1 MKCGSN
7 MGEKDYLFDFDKLYI
22 SMKAPDSGDLIPVG
36 TSGVVI
42 IGEESYSPQNIPTS
56 ETFTMSFRLDE
67 GSKREMEKKER
78 SREKALKR
86 SRRNSMGIKKRKHG
100 RKDRV
105 LIRATED
112 APTPLYTVEIAID
125 AKDVKSLSDGKV
137 TVSSTSVK
145 KIKA

>member
-1 MKCGSN
+1 
-7 MGEKDYLFDFDKLYI
+7 MGEKDYIFDFDKLYV
-22 SMKAPDSGDLIPVG
+22 SMETLDSDDIIPVG
-36 TSGVVI
+36 TSGVVTL
-42 IGEESYSPQNIPTS
+42 GDGYSSQNIPAS
-56 ETFTMSFRLDE
+56 ETFTVSFRLDE
-67 GSKREMEKKER
+67 GSKREMEKKSR

-105 LIRATED
+105 LIKATED

-125 AKDVKSLSDGKV
+125 AKDAKSLSDGKV